1 MSENS
6 YSPPSLEKWLAQSL
20 RLTVFPFKPVID
32 THQDWLTELG
42 CDDFELVKK
51 KHERS
56 ETGVFQETSLSLMMD
71 LLRLQWTVS
80 HQPVDVEEFPTTFN
94 IGKYVDRKTWFRDL
108 MIRWLPHCP
117 PIFLMA
123 FGGVLVIPV
132 EDRVSGYQ
140 LLNRFLRSVN
150 VDPETTDFL
159 YRVNRPTVSQVF
171 APRKINRLTTWVVTR
186 FIFKLSVESLANI
199 ANEKASI
206 SSESFACSLEFDIN
220 TDGEN
225 TEPLP
230 ADKLIEIFG
239 ELLDFSDEL
248 ATNGA

>member
-1 MSENS
+1 M
-6 YSPPSLEKWLAQSL
+6 
-20 RLTVFPFKPVID
+20 
-32 THQDWLTELG
+32 
-42 CDDFELVKK
+42 
-51 KHERS
+51 
-56 ETGVFQETSLSLMMD
+56 
-71 LLRLQWTVS
+71 
-80 HQPVDVEEFPTTFN
+80 
-94 IGKYVDRKTWFRDL
+94 
-108 MIRWLPHCP
+108 
-117 PIFLMA
+117 
-123 FGGVLVIPV
+123 IPV

-159 YRVNRPTVSQVF
+159 YRVKRPTVSQVF